1 MLEVIILT
9 KNTAASQKQVMAEQA
24 WLNYFNKVL
33 FEKGLITERE
43 RNKMVLKIDQRQPK
57 NGK

>member
-1 MLEVIILT
+1 MT

>member
-43 RNKMVLKIDQRQPK
+43 RNKLTLKIELRLPK